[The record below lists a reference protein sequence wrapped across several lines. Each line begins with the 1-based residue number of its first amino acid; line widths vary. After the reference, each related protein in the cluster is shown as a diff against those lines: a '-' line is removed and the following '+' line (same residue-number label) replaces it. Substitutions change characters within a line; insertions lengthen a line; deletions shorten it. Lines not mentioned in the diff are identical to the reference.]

1 VSKVLISKIN
11 VSKLIKE
18 IFDFKFIIYQQK
30 LTLSKINVSKL
41 IKKIFDFRF
50 IIYQQ
55 KLTLSKICVSRLL
68 IGQQKYLISD
78 YNGSAKIDNFKN
90 EC

>member
-1 VSKVLISKIN
+1 M
-11 VSKLIKE
+11 IKE
-18 IFDFKFIIYQQK
+18 
-30 LTLSKINVSKL
+30 
-41 IKKIFDFRF
+41 IFDFRF

-55 KLTLSKICVSRLL
+55 KLTLSKICVSKLL